1 MDMITLK
8 EDLET
13 KVKASVKQKIANSI
27 LFDRDYEQYPP
38 SGIYNYYVDT
48 HVVKIKAASSH
59 ELSIMIDA
67 TTDVLKKHGYTVEIE
82 KEENSATRYFSRAHI
97 YFE

>member
-8 EDLET
+8 EELET
-13 KVKASVKQKIANSI
+13 KVKDTVKRKIADSI

-38 SGIYNYYVDT
+38 SGIYNYYVDSQ
-48 HVVKIKAASSH
+48 VVKMKAASSH
-59 ELSIMIDA
+59 DLSIMINA
-67 TTDVLKKHGYTVEIE
+67 SVEVLKKHGYTVEIE

-97 YFE
+97 YFK